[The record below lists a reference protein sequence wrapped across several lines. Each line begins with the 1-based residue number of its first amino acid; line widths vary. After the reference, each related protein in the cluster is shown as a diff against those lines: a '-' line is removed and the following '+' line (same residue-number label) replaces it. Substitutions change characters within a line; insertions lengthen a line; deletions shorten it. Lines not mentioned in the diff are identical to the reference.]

1 MCVICQRNTGTL
13 GITSDLKSKSGRR
26 PHCCPFDILK
36 LSVSRVAKIILRR
49 RVFSSFL
56 SLASLLLP
64 AEVNHGLAF
73 LQTPP
78 PPPHP
83 PGSHTL
89 LILSPG
95 SYKLSTRPSSQ
106 NGEAFSLCSLPLTRN
121 QFSKNPMKE
130 GEWGL
135 PSLRQQICRNQ
146 LELRLLLGQYI
157 CFVGAIRFFVTGELW
172 AATCGFVSARARF
185 YMPQ

>member
-64 AEVNHGLAF
+64 AEVDHGLAF

-78 PPPHP
+78 PHL
-83 PGSHTL
+83 PGSHTR

-106 NGEAFSLCSLPLTRN
+106 KGEAFLYSAPFSLPGTRFQIIQRRERGCYANPVLGSRCRDQLELCSLLFAGFILLCEYTLNKIYKRN
-121 QFSKNPMKE
+121 VKC
-130 GEWGL
+130 WL
-135 PSLRQQICRNQ
+135 H
-146 LELRLLLGQYI
+146 
-157 CFVGAIRFFVTGELW
+157 
-172 AATCGFVSARARF
+172 VS
-185 YMPQ
+185 